1 MERKYKY
8 TNELIN
14 YEVAEILYD
23 KLMHIREDEEFA
35 LGVMVS
41 LKKDKDKARMIK
53 LLDDGLRDHKKIL
66 KIAFAIDDGKM

>member
-66 KIAFAIDDGKM
+66 KIAFDIKNGKM